1 MEKKKEC
8 RIIEDLLPNYIE
20 GLTNEVTNEFIEEHL
35 KECESCQKEKQEM
48 IDKMETKVVHN
59 QQIEIDYMKKYRR
72 KMNIL
77 KSIIGIIVIVELI
90 FLGDFGRKFFVIN
103 KFKIQ
108 MAKPNPENYYIKL
121 INNDDDTFI
130 ESLTKGEKSLNKR
143 KLENREE
150 IKYSDSD
157 EAWLIIDDDDDD
169 GKLAI
174 KVDREKFGSATI
186 SIGYDSILTENLWE
200 TLQYAFNAKVTSEVY
215 NGIECYRIY
224 NNEYE
229 QTYINKE
236 DFRSVRIVNGD
247 TDYSYEYI
255 INVVTAEQVQLP
267 NITGF
272 EIRDNTGK

>member
-20 GLTNEVTNEFIEEHL
+20 GLTNEVTNEFVEEHL
-35 KECESCQKEKQEM
+35 RECVSCQNEKKKM
-48 IDKMETKVVHN
+48 TDKIETKVVHD
-59 QQIEIDYMKKYRR
+59 QQIEIDHMKKYRR

-77 KSIIGIIVIVELI
+77 KSIIGIIIILELI
-90 FLGDFGRKFFVIN
+90 FLGDLGRKFLIIN

-108 MAKPNPENYYIKL
+108 MAEPNPENYYIKL
-121 INNDDDTFI
+121 INNDDDSFI
-130 ESLTKGEKSLNKR
+130 ESWTKGDKSINKI
-143 KLENREE
+143 KLETGEQ
-150 IKYSDSD
+150 IKYSVPD
-157 EAWLIIDDDDDD
+157 EAWLIIDDEG

-186 SIGYDSILTENLWE
+186 AIGYDSISTENLWE
-200 TLQYAFNAKVTSEVY
+200 TLKYAFNAKVTSEVY
-215 NGIECYRIY
+215 NGIECYRVY

-236 DFRSVRIVNGD
+236 DFRSIRIVNGD

-255 INVVTAEQVQLP
+255 INGVTDEQVKFP
-267 NITGF
+267 DITDF
-272 EIRDNTGK
+272 EIRDDTDK